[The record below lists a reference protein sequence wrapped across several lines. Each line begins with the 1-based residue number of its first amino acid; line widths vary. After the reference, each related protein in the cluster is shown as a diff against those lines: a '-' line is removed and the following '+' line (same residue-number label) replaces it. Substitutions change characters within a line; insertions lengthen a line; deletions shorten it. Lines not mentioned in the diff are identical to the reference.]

1 MRTYANLLLILFAV
15 LGIAA
20 LTLISGFQSNGQSNP
35 IQNKRAIDERH
46 FPTVEFTA
54 PEPADPVQRSKRRAR
69 GRKYDKSDWGVN
81 AEALSDSTVR
91 VDFVDRSLPAFP
103 LAQSTVIVIGEI
115 SDATA
120 YLSNDKT
127 GVYSVFAVRI
137 SEVLKNGSR
146 VSLSLG
152 DSIEIER
159 EGGRVRFPSGRTHLY
174 MGAEQEMP
182 HIGSRYLVFLADG
195 DNGPTF
201 QLITGYEL
209 HAGKVRPLDDL
220 PKLRAYDNANEVNFL
235 SELRA
240 KISNP

>member
-103 LAQSTVIVIGEI
+103 L
-115 SDATA
+115 
-120 YLSNDKT
+120 
-127 GVYSVFAVRI
+127 
-137 SEVLKNGSR
+137 
-146 VSLSLG
+146 
-152 DSIEIER
+152 
-159 EGGRVRFPSGRTHLY
+159 
-174 MGAEQEMP
+174 
-182 HIGSRYLVFLADG
+182 
-195 DNGPTF
+195 
-201 QLITGYEL
+201 
-209 HAGKVRPLDDL
+209 
-220 PKLRAYDNANEVNFL
+220 
-235 SELRA
+235 
-240 KISNP
+240 